1 MKSRLSSKWF
11 TNYRQDEEEATKYEE
26 RLLSSTELF
35 ASLRT
40 ILDSFKRDSKAR
52 EDKLENPNWGDLL
65 KRENGYQKALE
76 DLYQILPKEE

>member
-35 ASLRT
+35 DSLRD
-40 ILDSFKRDSKAR
+40 ILDGLKRDSKAR
-52 EDKLENPNWGDLL
+52 ENKLGNPNWGELL